1 MKKVATTLSLS
12 LLFILSCHKEPS
24 TTLHYKATSVDQ
36 RNTADLKITI
46 KQKKFTGDYIITYF
60 DNKKDSGTV
69 QGELFGDTL
78 KGRYDFISRDRSHF
92 LKPIVLL
99 KEKNDLK
106 LGVGE
111 LSYFMNIPFYLDHTI
126 QFKDSLFQFRLY
138 KTIIEK

>member
-69 QGELFGDTL
+69 LGSVFGDTL
-78 KGRYDFISRDRSHF
+78 KARYSYLSKNRSHF
-92 LKPIVLL
+92 VKPIVFL
-99 KEKNDLK
+99 KSKNQLI
-106 LGVGE
+106 LGSGE
-111 LSYFMNIPFYLDHTI
+111 IANYMNIPFYIDSTI
-126 QFKDSLFQFRLY
+126 QFKDSEFVLNR
-138 KTIIEK
+138 INH